1 MSGLNPF
8 GSGHQPFNRLSLGGV
23 RPSRASSSSHQ
34 ESNNTGSLAD
44 DRQMEIN
51 YVNLKTMEEN
61 TRNLAKEMCRYEEC
75 VGKLQDFELCL
86 SSSLLNCSLCREDPP
101 LRSVAECYHSVVY
114 QTRDHTENLKMIAR
128 RTVAEPC
135 KKLGP
140 EFNNVASAL
149 KKRELAIKECHN
161 AIAKHDKIVKA
172 PKTGQNIVKLTQAKR
187 ALESAQEELD
197 SQNKLLLLEMPQF
210 HEKRLEY
217 FQPCLQALVRSQVN
231 YYGETNALYTHMTT
245 TAAPVSSTE
254 ETASGFDAA
263 GQQQQ
268 LQPQNI
274 SGYVSDKD
282 YADDINKHL
291 MAIKGLSIVGK

>member
-8 GSGHQPFNRLSLGGV
+8 SSQANRLGLGGV
-23 RPSRASSSSHQ
+23 RPSRVSHD
-34 ESNNTGSLAD
+34 NGSLAD

-51 YVNLKTMEEN
+51 YVNLKTLEEN
-61 TRNLAKEMCRYEEC
+61 TKNLAKEMCRYEEC

-86 SSSLLNCSLCREDPP
+86 SSSLLNNSLCREDPP

-135 KKLGP
+135 KKLSP
-140 EFNNVASAL
+140 EFNNVANAL
-149 KKRELAIKECHN
+149 KKRESAIKECQN
-161 AIAKHDKIVKA
+161 AVAKHDKASKA
-172 PKTGQNIVKLTQAKR
+172 AKTGQNIVRVTQAKR
-187 ALESAQEELD
+187 SMESAQEEFD
-197 SQNKLLLLEMPQF
+197 SQNGLLLLEMPQF

-245 TAAPVSSTE
+245 TAPVTE
-254 ETASGFDAA
+254 QVDT
-263 GQQQQ
+263 GQQ
-268 LQPQNI
+268 LNNA

-291 MAIKGLSIVGK
+291 LAIKGLSIVGK

>member
-1 MSGLNPF
+1 
-8 GSGHQPFNRLSLGGV
+8 
-23 RPSRASSSSHQ
+23 
-34 ESNNTGSLAD
+34 
-44 DRQMEIN
+44 MEIN
-51 YVNLKTMEEN
+51 YVNLRALEEN
-61 TRNLAKEMCRYEEC
+61 TKNLAKEMNHYEEC
-75 VGKLQDFELCL
+75 VGKLQDFELNL
-86 SSSLLNCSLCREDPP
+86 SSSLLNSSLCREDPP

-114 QTRDHTENLKMIAR
+114 QTRDHTENLKMVSR
-128 RTVAEPC
+128 RTVGEPC
-135 KKLGP
+135 KKLCP
-140 EFNNVASAL
+140 EFNNIANAL
-149 KKRELAIKECHN
+149 KKRETAIKEYN
-161 AIAKHDKIVKA
+161 AAALKHDKASKA
-172 PKTGQNIVKLTQAKR
+172 AKTGQNVVRLTQAKK
-187 ALESAQEELD
+187 ALETAQEEYE
-197 SQNKLLLLEMPQF
+197 SQNGRLLLEMPQF
-210 HEKRLEY
+210 HDKRTEY

-268 LQPQNI
+268 LQSQNI